1 MSALST
7 ADEYSESNRRERLL
21 LALAT
26 AFVFLN
32 AVSYSLGEAGGLTW
46 SYLALPAGWLVVVV
60 IAHLLL
66 SRFRPLREPFIFP
79 LLALMMG
86 WSLLMQA
93 RLAPNF
99 LGRQFVWFALGVAA
113 LTAITIIPRDLRWL
127 REFRYTWLLIG
138 LALLAATLLFGVNPT
153 GFGAPLWLK
162 VPLLPNAYIQPSEL
176 LKLLLVIFLS
186 SYFDDREHLL
196 WLIDAGLTKR
206 LTFLLPLALMWG
218 LCIVLLVW
226 QRDLG
231 TATLFFVVFLAML
244 YLATGAKRYLLGG
257 LMLLLIAGVI
267 GYFAFDVVA
276 LRVNAWWNPWLD
288 ADNRAY
294 QIVQSLYALAA
305 GNVIGQG
312 VGQGFPDFVPVVH
325 SDFIFAAI
333 GEEWGLVGSLGVLA
347 CFAILV
353 YRGMRIANNSQRAF
367 DLYLAAGMTLM
378 LGAQAFL
385 IMAGVAKLLPLTG
398 VTLPFLSYGG
408 SSLLVSCLMAGL
420 LMFLSTGERAAEESL

>member
-1 MSALST
+1 VSVLPT
-7 ADEYSESNRRERLL
+7 ADLFWENNRRERLL
-21 LALAT
+21 LALAA

-32 AVSYSLGEAGGLTW
+32 AASYSLGEVNGLVW
-46 SYLALPAGWLVVVV
+46 SYFAAPASWLVIVL

-66 SRFRPLREPFIFP
+66 SRYRPMREPFIFP

-86 WSLLMQA
+86 WSLLMQS

-99 LGRQFVWFALGVAA
+99 LGRQFIWFALGVAT

-127 REFRYTWLLIG
+127 REFRYTWLLLG

-153 GFGAPLWLK
+153 GFGPPLWLK
-162 VPLLPNAYIQPSEL
+162 VPFLPDAYFQPSEL
-176 LKLLLVIFLS
+176 LKLVLVIFLS

-196 WLIDAGLTKR
+196 WLIDAGLTRR

-218 LCIVLLVW
+218 LSIVLLIY

-244 YLATGAKRYLLGG
+244 YLATGAQRYIFGG
-257 LMLLLIAGVI
+257 LLLLLIAGVI

-276 LRVNAWWNPWLD
+276 LRVDAWWNPWLD

-312 VGQGFPDFVPVVH
+312 MGQGFPDFVPVVH

-347 CFAILV
+347 LFAVLV
-353 YRGMRIANNSQRAF
+353 HRGMRIANQSQRAF

-378 LGAQAFL
+378 LGTQAFL
-385 IMAGVAKLLPLTG
+385 IMGGVTKLLPLTG
-398 VTLPFLSYGG
+398 VTMPFLSYGG

-420 LMFLSTGERAAEESL
+420 LMFLSASEAAPEESP